1 MTHAEMIR
9 EYTRSYKN
17 MLSTS
22 AEKRLAHSVRRLS
35 ALKSPPPDTVTIAS
49 HRHRERLQA
58 CKSPSTWWRRS
69 SPPQS
74 FTG

>member
-22 AEKRLAHSVRRLS
+22 AEKRLAQLEAEAAS
-35 ALKSPPPDTVTIAS
+35 AKSQAS
-49 HRHRERLQA
+49 LPGKEA
-58 CKSPSTWWRRS
+58 
-69 SPPQS
+69 
-74 FTG
+74 